1 MLYVSLSALFQ
12 LATADVFATEWTSLD
27 LFGILIADFIGHV
40 TQDHCCGDLWV
51 DNREVKEENSFLLE
65 KDPSPC
71 SLVSFI
77 SLLPL
82 RKSNE
87 KYT

>member
-1 MLYVSLSALFQ
+1 MGGQ
-12 LATADVFATEWTSLD
+12 
-27 LFGILIADFIGHV
+27 
-40 TQDHCCGDLWV
+40 Q
-51 DNREVKEENSFLLE
+51 EVKEENSFLLE
-65 KDPSPC
+65 KDP